1 MLESR
6 KLYQAAQHKN
16 QCQTFS
22 KSFHESSSHFSFR
35 TPPKL

>member
-1 MLESR
+1 MVESR
-6 KLYQAAQHKN
+6 KLYQATQRKN
-16 QCQTFS
+16 QYQTFS